1 MDQALADGYGV
12 SMYGFQLAYA
22 NRKKGR
28 LDSAKY
34 YLKISIETGVDH
46 KSFES
51 LQKSYLL
58 LSEIQEK
65 TGNKQ
70 ESLES
75 LKKYIIVSDS
85 ISARNSVQSFAAY
98 QTMFDL
104 EEQKRQVEILNKDR
118 MLLDAQARNQRIL
131 VYVLLAGLLLSF
143 GLWFFYYRFGK
154 RMANLNVSLKDTAE
168 EINQKNKELE
178 LALSNLS
185 RAQDQLVKSE
195 KMASVGVL
203 ASGIAHELNN
213 PLNFIHGGLQQLE
226 QQIGKPEKNPGD
238 LATFV
243 EIMKEGLNRATTI
256 LKGLGHY
263 SRQSDKMDERCDIHK
278 IIDNCLL
285 ILNNSLKYRIEIQ
298 KQFSSQE
305 FMLIGNEGRLHQA
318 LLNILSNAEQ
328 AIVGHGTISIITRVS
343 GPVKTIEIS
352 DTGYGIS
359 KENLAKLGSL
369 FFTTKEPGKGTG
381 FGLSISYKVIQEHG
395 GTVEVESEVGVG
407 TKFYLIFGGSN

>member
-1 MDQALADGYGV
+1 
-12 SMYGFQLAYA
+12 
-22 NRKKGR
+22 
-28 LDSAKY
+28 
-34 YLKISIETGVDH
+34 
-46 KSFES
+46 
-51 LQKSYLL
+51 
-58 LSEIQEK
+58 
-65 TGNKQ
+65 
-70 ESLES
+70 
-75 LKKYIIVSDS
+75 
-85 ISARNSVQSFAAY
+85 
-98 QTMFDL
+98 
-104 EEQKRQVEILNKDR
+104 
-118 MLLDAQARNQRIL
+118 
-131 VYVLLAGLLLSF
+131 
-143 GLWFFYYRFGK
+143 
-154 RMANLNVSLKDTAE
+154 LNVSLKDTAE